1 MMTGLLQDVRY
12 GLRMLRKRPGFT
24 AVAVI
29 TLALGIGANTTIFNS
44 VNAML
49 LRPFPFPRLDR
60 MVTIWETLPRQ
71 NDNHLSPA
79 PANFRDWSEQSTQ
92 FSQLAAVRGWD
103 ANLTGGNVAE
113 HVEGSQVT
121 ADFFSLLGMSP
132 QLGRNIGSAD
142 FQGGVAPVVVI
153 SNGFWQQHLGADPA
167 LVGRQLLLNGR
178 KFTVIGITSP
188 DFDFPTGSKVWT
200 PLDLNG
206 PAKEDRES
214 HYLTVFGRLKD
225 SVSISQAQAKLETI
239 AASLGQQ
246 HPRTNAGHGV
256 NVKNTVEDVTYGSQQ
271 FLMML
276 MGAAVFVL
284 LLACANVANLQL
296 ARASGRQKEI
306 ALRAALG
313 ASRWQVG
320 RQLLVESLLLALLGS
335 AAALL
340 LSAWGINLLRHSLP
354 PFIVEHVAGLKH
366 LHLDLR
372 VFWFT
377 LPLAIVTGIV
387 AGLAPA
393 WHFSRPN
400 VNDTLKEGTRGGSA
414 SASGRRLRTLLVISE
429 IALSLVLLVGAGLM
443 VKGFRTLTT
452 KDMGFDRNH
461 VLTFHVVLPDAK
473 YRDKDR
479 IRGYYEQVLRN
490 IQALPGVES
499 AACVTSLPS
508 GWTWNWTEFTAEGR
522 PPAAPGERPSVI
534 SQIVTPGLFPALR
547 VPLRQGRLLS
557 DRDGPNAPPVA
568 VISETMAH
576 QNWPDQNPLGKH
588 IQMGRPEAAQ
598 PLRTIVGVV
607 GEVQPVP
614 LDHDPAPTAY
624 IPFAQQPES
633 ATAFVVRTSGD
644 PLTLAGSVS
653 KQLRDVD
660 ADQPAYDMR
669 SLEQVVSDGLSGIE
683 SSANMML
690 IFAACALTL
699 AAAGIFAV
707 MAYSVTQ
714 RTHEIGVRVALG
726 ARRLDVLRLVVGGAL
741 KMAMIGLSIGL
752 VLALL
757 LTRALSGALFG
768 VVQIDIVTFALLT
781 SLLALVAA
789 LAAYIPARW
798 AMNVDPMVA
807 LRYE

>member
-1 MMTGLLQDVRY
+1 MTNLLREIRY
-12 GLRMLRKRPGFT
+12 ALRVLRKRPGFT

-29 TLALGIGANTTIFNS
+29 TLALGIGANTTVFNS

-49 LRPFPFPRLDR
+49 LRPFPFPHLDR
-60 MVTIWETLPRQ
+60 IVTVWETVPKQ
-71 NDNHLSPA
+71 SDQLSVA

-103 ANLTGGNVAE
+103 ANLTGGSVAA
-113 HVEGSQVT
+113 HVEGSQVS
-121 ADFFSLLGMSP
+121 ADFFPLLGMSP
-132 QLGRNIGSAD
+132 QLGRNIGSVD
-142 FQGGVAPVVVI
+142 FHGGVAPVVVV
-153 SNGFWQQHLGADPA
+153 SHGFWQQHFGGDPK
-167 LVGRQLLLNGR
+167 LVGKQLLLNGQ
-178 KFTVIGITSP
+178 KFTVIGITDP
-188 DFDFPTGSKVWT
+188 DFDFPSGSKVWT
-200 PLDLNG
+200 PLDLSG
-206 PAKEDRES
+206 AAEDREN
-214 HYLTVFGRLKD
+214 HNLTVFGRLKD
-225 SVSISQAQAKLETI
+225 GVSIAQAQAKLETI
-239 AASLGQQ
+239 AGRLGQQ
-246 HPRTNAGHGV
+246 YPKTNARHGV
-256 NVKNTVEDVTYGSQQ
+256 SVKNTVEDLTFGTQQ
-271 FLMML
+271 FLTML

-320 RQLLVESLLLALLGS
+320 RQLLVESVLLALLGS
-335 AAALL
+335 VGAFV
-340 LSAWGINLLRHSLP
+340 LSGWGINLLRRSLP

-366 LHLDLR
+366 LQLDLR
-372 VFWFT
+372 AFWFT
-377 LPLAIVTGIV
+377 LLLAVVTGIV

-414 SASGRRLRTLLVISE
+414 GESGRRLRTVLVISE

-452 KDMGFDRNH
+452 KDMGFDREH
-461 VLTFHVVLPDAK
+461 VLTFHVVLPEAK
-473 YRDKDR
+473 YRDQER
-479 IRGYYEQVLRN
+479 IRGYYEQVLHS
-490 IQALPGVES
+490 IQGLPGVQS

-508 GWTWNWTEFTAEGR
+508 GWNWNWTEFTAEGNPHTSPGDR
-522 PPAAPGERPSVI
+522 PTVI
-534 SQIVTPGLFPALR
+534 SQIVSPGFFSALR

-557 DRDGPNAPPVA
+557 DQDGPNAPPTI
-568 VISETMAH
+568 VISETMAR

-588 IQMGRPEAAQ
+588 IQMGRSEAGK
-598 PLRTIVGVV
+598 PFRTVVGIV
-607 GEVQPVP
+607 GEVQPIP

-624 IPFAQQPES
+624 VPFAQQPDLAS
-633 ATAFVVRTSGD
+633 AIVVRTAGD
-644 PLTLAGSVS
+644 PLGLAGAVS

-660 ADQPAYDMR
+660 ADQPPYDVR
-669 SLEQVVSDGLSGIE
+669 SLQQVVSDGLSGIE

-707 MAYSVTQ
+707 MAYSVSQ

-726 ARRLDVLRLVVGGAL
+726 ARRFDVLRLVVGGAL
-741 KMAMIGLSIGL
+741 KMAAIGLSIGL

-757 LTRALSGALFG
+757 LTRALSSALFG
-768 VVQIDIVTFALLT
+768 VIQIDTVTIILLT
-781 SLLALVAA
+781 LALSLVAV

-798 AMNVDPMVA
+798 AMDVDPMVA